1 MSGKT
6 ASTTNNIAQA
16 RRTVQQLRI
25 EASIER
31 IKVSKASADLML
43 YCEEHAKKDPLLMGI
58 PASENPFKDKK
69 TKQVSNRI
77 NRPLGWRARGWLR
90 RESRPCARGAA
101 LLRPRSQD
109 PQTPPK
115 LPGFADRTGTDWESQ
130 LTIVCFSFLDRAC
143 TQGGRRCLPGE
154 RTAVPSCTCTRPSAL
169 FSNSCLE
176 NHCSNCWQAPATHA
190 YISVMPLSLGG
201 SVSVKPGVSGI

>member
-1 MSGKT
+1 MAVVFLPRDVVKLPQTWAGRGGGRQKRRAALELSAVSPGVFGAAQPAVLLCTIRPMPPPPFLQLAVPLWSSSTTCCAAFGEITAVFSQQSIAGSLKMSGKT

-69 TKQVSNRI
+69 TCV
-77 NRPLGWRARGWLR
+77 
-90 RESRPCARGAA
+90 
-101 LLRPRSQD
+101 LL
-109 PQTPPK
+109 
-115 LPGFADRTGTDWESQ
+115 
-130 LTIVCFSFLDRAC
+130 
-143 TQGGRRCLPGE
+143 
-154 RTAVPSCTCTRPSAL
+154 
-169 FSNSCLE
+169 
-176 NHCSNCWQAPATHA
+176 
-190 YISVMPLSLGG
+190 
-201 SVSVKPGVSGI
+201 